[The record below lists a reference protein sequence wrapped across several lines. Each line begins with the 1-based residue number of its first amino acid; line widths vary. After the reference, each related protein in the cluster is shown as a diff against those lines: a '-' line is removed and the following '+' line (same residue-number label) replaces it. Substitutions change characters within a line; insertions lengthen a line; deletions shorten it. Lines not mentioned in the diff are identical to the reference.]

1 MGGIHFPW
9 TYPGVD
15 WAAFEKMS
23 APAVWDNLPVGA
35 RLQIIVG
42 VGILEAYGENSVA
55 LEADGEAH
63 YMRGGKPGYYPTF
76 DSRRSS
82 GNSPTKQPSAFCVTR
97 RSSTV
102 ASLWQASLDTAFMRT
117 ASTFL
122 GRLFNATTIQ

>member
-1 MGGIHFPW
+1 MAGFIGYCIHENGIHFPW

-15 WAAFEKMS
+15 WVAFEKMS
-23 APAVWDNLPVGA
+23 ALAVWDNLPVGV

-76 DSRRSS
+76 DSLYHQCRSTS
-82 GNSPTKQPSAFCVTR
+82 MIHSSFSRTR
-97 RSSTV
+97 
-102 ASLWQASLDTAFMRT
+102 
-117 ASTFL
+117 
-122 GRLFNATTIQ
+122 